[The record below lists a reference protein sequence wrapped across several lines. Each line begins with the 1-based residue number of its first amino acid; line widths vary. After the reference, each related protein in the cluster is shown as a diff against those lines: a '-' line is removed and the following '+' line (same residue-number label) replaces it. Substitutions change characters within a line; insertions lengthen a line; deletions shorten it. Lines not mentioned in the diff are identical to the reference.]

1 MDLGIK
7 GKVAMVTGG
16 SRGLG
21 RQIALTLAR
30 EGCNVAVCAR
40 NAEGL
45 QPVVQELQQ
54 YGGKAVGVAA
64 DITAEADLKRFYDET
79 VKELG
84 PVSIVVNN
92 AGGTRG
98 GRDFATTTDK
108 DWMDTLNINLLGA
121 VKLVRLVLPGMV
133 ERRWGRVVSVSSIFG
148 REHGGAL
155 SYMTTKAALIAFSK
169 HMALAY
175 AKDNVLFNTVAPGSI
190 RFPGGSWDRFS
201 TTNSPAVV
209 KEFIDHNLP
218 MGRFGWPEPIGE
230 MVAFLCSDRADLIA
244 GVSINVDGGQ
254 SRSLF

>member
-30 EGCNVAVCAR
+30 EGCNVAICAR

-45 QPVVQELQQ
+45 QPVVRELAPFE
-54 YGGKAVGVAA
+54 GRAIGVQA
-64 DITAEADLKRFYDET
+64 DVTDEAGITRFYEET
-79 VKELG
+79 ARTLG
-84 PVSIVVNN
+84 PVDILVNN

-108 DWMDTLNINLLGA
+108 DWMDTLNINLLGT

-133 ERRWGRVVSVSSIFG
+133 QRRWGRVVSVSSIFG
-148 REHGGAL
+148 REYGGAL

-201 TTNSPAVV
+201 TTNTPAVV
-209 KEFIDHNLP
+209 KDFIDHNLP
-218 MGRFGWPEPIGE
+218 MGKFGWPEPIGE
-230 MVAFLCSDRADLIA
+230 TVAFLCSDRADLIA

>member
-7 GKVAMVTGG
+7 GKTAMVTGG

-30 EGCNVAVCAR
+30 EGCNVAICAR

-45 QPVVQELQQ
+45 APVVRELAPFE
-54 YGGKAVGVAA
+54 GRAIGVQA
-64 DITAEADLKRFYDET
+64 DVTDEAGINRFYEET
-79 VKELG
+79 TKTLG
-84 PVSIVVNN
+84 PVDILVNN

-121 VKLVRLVLPGMV
+121 IKLVRLVLPGMV

-201 TTNSPAVV
+201 TTNPPAVV
-209 KEFIDHNLP
+209 KEFIDRNLP

-230 MVAFLCSDRADLIA
+230 TVAFLCSDRADLIA
-244 GVSINVDGGQ
+244 GASINVDGGQ